1 MFHQSFLEFIGEM
14 NKLSFD
20 ITKEFQP
27 IDISEIEYTL
37 LEYLYHFE
45 NRKLTDFMEMFSLSD
60 PQTRRVLKKLK
71 DKKFLVIDR
80 DAVDFRKRIFEI
92 TREGKAKIDECYFQ
106 VSKGVQEKYSYL
118 TEEEQKNIIECIRY
132 IQKKILK

>member
-45 NRKLTDFMEMFSLSD
+45 NRKLTDFMEMFNLSD
-60 PQTRRVLKKLK
+60 PQTRRILKKLK
-71 DKKFLVIDR
+71 DKKFLIIDR
-80 DAVDFRKRIFEI
+80 DSVDFRKRIFEI

-118 TEEEQKNIIECIRY
+118 TTEEQKNIMECIQY
-132 IQKKILK
+132 IQKKIFK